1 MDLFEELSKFG
12 GKQIAVHVGARS
24 FSDLTLSS
32 LAESLSLSVG
42 TNVQLPCLSADPP
55 YAVRLVSVNGQKD
68 SRLVGFEDSDTL
80 FVHAGHEIF
89 LKVTKSLELKF
100 DLGVIGKNA
109 FDALST
115 IRLEL
120 SDLKFQIQASDE
132 QLVCAPGEAA
142 LNPQLVRRDD
152 FQNVMGRHDLDC
164 TEVARVEGML
174 LSGGIETV
182 VRNCM
187 AARQTVDLTKL
198 FPGII
203 FQGRIKFGIS
213 SDQKQL
219 FVTGDGGAARRP
231 ESHCECA
238 DVGDGIGPLK
248 PGELK
253 RKGSNSG
260 QAEDIMPVDETK
272 TPIGGIKLR
281 GPSSVKADTVLKGKK
296 RSRGEGNNGLFMPV
310 DMARG
315 LVEGPFPGVRIDL
328 KDDGFI
334 GWKAAAFLD
343 VSHFGFNA
351 EPDEGRFFVTLKFR
365 VEIHGSIHIDLGK
378 LGKIPVATFSAEQDG
393 PGANSVKIGFHAA
406 LRAGELLLKP
416 VLERISF
423 GEFDVSMT
431 LGTLVGTPF
440 GTKGAVIGFI
450 LDRILS
456 QLVAWQIPVK
466 LERQLKTYMARPMFP
481 IMDAYYSAQ
490 VEGLQEIA
498 GYKGNVEMLYAL
510 YTGHTDNG
518 FLFSSGTD
526 G

>member
-1 MDLFEELSKFG
+1 MKLFRELSEFG

-24 FSDLTLSS
+24 FSALTLSS

-42 TNVQLPCLSADPP
+42 TIVQLPCLSDNPP
-55 YAVRLVSVNGQKD
+55 YAVRLDSVNGTGGTQVD
-68 SRLVGFEDSDTL
+68 LAGPETL
-80 FVHAGHEIF
+80 FVQEAGEIF

-115 IRLEL
+115 IHLKL
-120 SDLKFQIQASDE
+120 SDLKFQIEASNE
-132 QLVCAPGEAA
+132 QLVCAPGEAT
-142 LNPQLVRRDD
+142 LSSQLVQHKD
-152 FQNVMGRHDLDC
+152 FQVVMSRYSLDC
-164 TEVARVEGML
+164 IEAARVEGML
-174 LSGGIETV
+174 LYSGLATAI
-182 VRNCM
+182 RNSL
-187 AARQTVDLTKL
+187 ATPQAVDLTKL
-198 FPGII
+198 FPGIV
-203 FQGRIKFGIS
+203 FQGRIKFMMSNDGT
-213 SDQKQL
+213 QL

-272 TPIGGIKLR
+272 TPIGGITLR
-281 GPSSVKADTVLKGKK
+281 GPSSVKAASVVSKR
-296 RSRGEGNNGLFMPV
+296 RSRDVGENGLFMPV
-310 DMARG
+310 GMAHG
-315 LVEGPFPGVRIDL
+315 LVDGPFPGVRIDL
-328 KDDGFI
+328 GDDGFI

-343 VSHFGFNA
+343 VSDFKFTP
-351 EPDEGRFFVTLKFR
+351 EPDQGRFFVTLEFR
-365 VEIHGSIHIDLGK
+365 VEIHGSVHIDLGK
-378 LGKIPVATFSAEQDG
+378 LGKIRVTTFSAEQDR
-393 PGANSVKIGFHAA
+393 PGANRVKIGFHAV

-416 VLERISF
+416 VLEDITF
-423 GEFDVSMT
+423 DDFDVSMRLFT
-431 LGTLVGTPF
+431 LIGTPF

-456 QLVAWQIPVK
+456 QLVAWKIPVE
-466 LERQLKTYMARPMFP
+466 LERQLRAYMARPMFP

-490 VEGLQEIA
+490 IEGLQRIA
-498 GYKGNVEMLYAL
+498 GYKGNVKNLHAL
-510 YTGHTDNG
+510 YTGHTEKG
-518 FLFSSGTD
+518 FLFSSGIR